1 MTGGTLG
8 YRLRYGGAGAL
19 PPPSWGVSSLN
30 WAAHRERPFFAG
42 SARIE
47 LPPCSIVPSSHS
59 RPNRS
64 MTVVTFL
71 LSICAALMLAVG
83 AYKWTQQGAVIALP
97 YVIWGT
103 VAFALILWNRRPKGD
118 S

>member
-1 MTGGTLG
+1 
-8 YRLRYGGAGAL
+8 
-19 PPPSWGVSSLN
+19 
-30 WAAHRERPFFAG
+30 
-42 SARIE
+42 
-47 LPPCSIVPSSHS
+47 
-59 RPNRS
+59 